1 MKKQLLGTTALVA
14 ASMLAWSGDASAQ
27 KVQPVQVTVG
37 GYYGQWLG
45 YVDQDNRSGP
55 NTLGAPTT
63 GKPAKFDTRSD
74 SEIHFNGRTTLDNGI
89 TVGFR
94 VELEANTDSD
104 QIDESYAFVESRFGR
119 IEIGSLNSVNY
130 KMHYTAPD
138 SFTRGFVQ
146 EGQVFDWLVNTTGS
160 PVSDSMFGNT
170 VSRMFDND
178 SEKINYYTPRIEGFQ
193 VGFSYT
199 PEARQDSSA
208 VIQQSVG
215 YQNGWSAAANFVR
228 TFGSFD
234 IAASLGYQTWGVPD
248 GNTASDPK
256 QYNAGLVVGFAGFKL
271 GGSWGKMN
279 DARQAVSGTNGAAAS
294 GPGLTK
300 NNGRAFNVGGSYTF
314 GPASVSLTYMD
325 TRNDDSV
332 VGSTTFDGKDKFTV
346 LSLAGKYLIGPGVS
360 IEAALFT
367 SKMEGNNA
375 GTDLD
380 NNKATGFVTGMLLV
394 F

>member
-37 GYYGQWLG
+37 GYFGQWLG
-45 YVDQDNRSGP
+45 YVDQDERSGASAS
-55 NTLGAPTT
+55 GS
-63 GKPAKFDTRSD
+63 PAKFDTRYD
-74 SEIHFNGRTTLDNGI
+74 QEIHFNGRTTLDNGI

-94 VELEANTDSD
+94 VELEGATSGD
-104 QIDESYAFVESRFGR
+104 QIDETYAFVESRFGR
-119 IEIGSLNSVNY
+119 LEVGSLNSVNY

-138 SFTRGFVQ
+138 VFTRGFVQ

-170 VSRMFDND
+170 VSRMWDND

-199 PEARQDSSA
+199 PEARQDSNA
-208 VIQQSVG
+208 VIQESVG
-215 YQNGWSAAANFVR
+215 YQNGWSAAGNFVR

-234 IAASLGYQTWGVPD
+234 IAASLGYQTWSSPD
-248 GNTASDPK
+248 GNTAPDPE
-256 QYNAGLVVGFAGFKL
+256 QYNAGLVVGFAGFKV
-271 GGSWGKMN
+271 GGSYGKMK
-279 DARQAVSGTNGAAAS
+279 DARQATSGTNAAAAT
-294 GPGLTK
+294 GPGVTA
-300 NNGRAFNVGGSYTF
+300 NNGRAWNAGASYTF

-325 TRNDDSV
+325 TRNDDSFA
-332 VGSTTFDGKDKFTV
+332 GSTTAIGDDKFTV

-360 IEAALFT
+360 IEAALFH
-367 SKMEGNNA
+367 SKMRGNNPTTE
-375 GTDLD
+375 TDD
-380 NNKATGFVTGMLLV
+380 NKATGFITGMLLV

>member
-45 YVDQDNRSGP
+45 YVDQDGRSGA
-55 NTLGAPTT
+55 GAT
-63 GKPAKFDTRSD
+63 GDPVKFDTRND

-94 VELEANTDSD
+94 VELEGNTSAD

-119 IEIGSLNSVNY
+119 LELGSLNSVNY

-138 SFTRGFVQ
+138 VFTRGFVQ

-170 VSRMFDND
+170 VSRMWDND
-178 SEKINYYTPRIEGFQ
+178 SDKINYYTPRIEGFQ

-199 PEARQDSSA
+199 PESRQDA
-208 VIQQSVG
+208 NNVPQQSVG

-228 TFGSFD
+228 TFGAFD
-234 IAASLGYQTWGVPD
+234 IAASLGYQTWNAPD
-248 GNTASDPK
+248 GNTAPDPK
-256 QYNAGLVVGFAGFKL
+256 QYNAGLVVGFAGFKV
-271 GGSWGKMN
+271 GGSWGKMT

-294 GPGLTK
+294 GPGLTR

-332 VGSTTFDGKDKFTV
+332 VGTTTFDGKDKFSV

-360 IEAALFT
+360 IEAALFH
-367 SKMEGNNA
+367 SKMEGNTA
-375 GTDLD
+375 GTSLD
-380 NNKATGFVTGMLLV
+380 DNKATGFVTGMLLV

>member
-37 GYYGQWLG
+37 GYFGQFLG
-45 YVDQDNRSGP
+45 YVDQDGRSG
-55 NTLGAPTT
+55 ASTT
-63 GKPAKFDTRSD
+63 GDPAKFDTRYD
-74 SEIHFNGRTTLDNGI
+74 QEIHFNGRTTLDNGI

-94 VELEANTDSD
+94 VELEGATSGD
-104 QIDESYAFVESRFGR
+104 QIDESYMFVESRFGR
-119 IEIGSLNSVNY
+119 LELGSLNSVNY
-130 KMHYTAPD
+130 KMAYSAPD
-138 SFTRGFVQ
+138 VFTRGFVQ

-170 VSRMFDND
+170 TSRMFDND

-199 PEARQDSSA
+199 PEARQDSNA

-234 IAASLGYQTWGVPD
+234 VAASLGYQTWNVPD
-248 GNTASDPK
+248 GSTAPDPK
-256 QYNAGLVVGFAGFKL
+256 QYNTGLVVGFAGFKV
-271 GGSWGKMN
+271 GGSYGKMT
-279 DARQAVSGTNGAAAS
+279 DGRQATSGTNAAAAA
-294 GPGLTK
+294 GPGLTR
-300 NNGRAFNVGGSYTF
+300 NNGRAWNVGASYTF

-325 TRNDDSV
+325 TKNDDSI

-346 LSLAGKYLIGPGVS
+346 LSLAGKYVIGPGVS
-360 IEAALFT
+360 IDAALFT
-367 SKMEGNNA
+367 AKMEGNTA

-380 NNKATGFVTGMLLV
+380 DNKAVGFITGMLLV

>member
-45 YVDQDNRSGP
+45 YVDQDGRSGA
-55 NTLGAPTT
+55 GTT
-63 GKPAKFDTRSD
+63 GDPVKFDTRND

-94 VELEANTDSD
+94 VELEGNTSGD

-119 IEIGSLNSVNY
+119 LELGSVNSVNY

-138 SFTRGFVQ
+138 VFTRGFVQ

-170 VSRMFDND
+170 VSRMWDND
-178 SEKINYYTPRIEGFQ
+178 SDKINYYTPRIEGFQ
-193 VGFSYT
+193 IGLSYAPESRQDANNVPQQSIGYQSGFS
-199 PEARQDSSA
+199 
-208 VIQQSVG
+208 G
-215 YQNGWSAAANFVR
+215 AANFVR

-234 IAASLGYQTWGVPD
+234 IAASLGYQRWSAPD
-248 GNTASDPK
+248 GSTAPDPK
-256 QYNAGLVVGFAGFKL
+256 QYNAGLVVGFAGFKV
-271 GGSWGKMN
+271 GGSWGKMT
-279 DARQAVSGTNGAAAS
+279 DARQAASGTNGTAAVS
-294 GPGLTK
+294 PGLTR
-300 NNGRAFNVGGSYTF
+300 NNGRAFNVGASYTF

-332 VGSTTFDGKDKFTV
+332 VGSTTFDGKDKFSV

-360 IEAALFT
+360 IEAALFH
-367 SKMEGNNA
+367 SKMEGNTA
-375 GTDLD
+375 GTSLD
-380 NNKATGFVTGMLLV
+380 DNKATGFVTGMLLV